1 MAALMLGEMNEN
13 EFKEFCA
20 QVLKR
25 LGYREVEVVSGRQ
38 DFWGDIKMVS
48 PEKEK
53 AIVLCIHRLGREVGK
68 DEIYCFCE
76 ALNKSEYD
84 KGIIICTGRVSKDVL
99 QFIDSL
105 DGRVELWDLARFM
118 KMVNEVGVK
127 LGEMTYD
134 TEDVAL
140 PAMTKDKIIEYV
152 VSELLN
158 IRGFTSMGDAGF
170 DVEIDIEYMP
180 VYRIEYRLMRSS
192 LGERVVVKKWEGF
205 QIVYIDGRDGDHL
218 PHLNIFDDM
227 PFEPLR
233 RAESHK
239 IHDFT
244 LTAEQA
250 VERVYGIF
258 GGRYAGTGSRE
269 VQGPEGFNVT
279 KVSTYRPGIEITSV
293 TKVFLSIFK
302 INVRILDKAYFITCY
317 TKPPNHVY
325 MILNNLTHCKKCH
338 KDLPSKELAVCNK
351 CGEVLHYR
359 IIERFKHTCW
369 KCLKIVCEE
378 CATTRRKWVMIPV
391 RYCRTCSQEEGKN
404 EGKRK
409 QHQMYEETPM
419 ALSKPTPSNNAPSIN
434 DNMKK

>member
-1 MAALMLGEMNEN
+1 
-13 EFKEFCA
+13 
-20 QVLKR
+20 
-25 LGYREVEVVSGRQ
+25 
-38 DFWGDIKMVS
+38 
-48 PEKEK
+48 
-53 AIVLCIHRLGREVGK
+53 
-68 DEIYCFCE
+68 
-76 ALNKSEYD
+76 
-84 KGIIICTGRVSKDVL
+84 
-99 QFIDSL
+99 
-105 DGRVELWDLARFM
+105 
-118 KMVNEVGVK
+118 
-127 LGEMTYD
+127 MTYD

-140 PAMTKDKIIEYV
+140 PAMTKDKTIEYV

-158 IRGFTSMGDAGF
+158 IRGFTSIGDAGF

-192 LGERVVVKKWEGF
+192 LGERIVVKKWEGF
-205 QIVYIDGRDGDHL
+205 QIVYIDGRDGEHL

-233 RAESHK
+233 RAESHT

-258 GGRYAGTGSRE
+258 DGGYVGTESRDVE
-269 VQGPEGFNVT
+269 GPEDFNVM

-293 TKVFLSIFK
+293 TKVFLPIFK
-302 INVRILDKAYFITCY
+302 INVRILDKAYFIICY
-317 TKPPNHVY
+317 TKPPNNVY
-325 MILNNLTHCKKCH
+325 TILNNLTHCRNCH
-338 KDLPSKELAVCNK
+338 KDLPSKELAVCNE

-378 CATTRRKWVMIPV
+378 CAATRRIWHIIPV
-391 RYCRTCSQEEGKN
+391 KYCRTCSQEEDRNN

-409 QHQMYEETPM
+409 
-419 ALSKPTPSNNAPSIN
+419 
-434 DNMKK
+434 

>member
-1 MAALMLGEMNEN
+1 MAALMFGEMNEN

-53 AIVLCIHRLGREVGK
+53 AMVLCIHRLGREVGK

-76 ALNKSEYD
+76 ALLNSSYD
-84 KGIIICTGRVSKDVL
+84 KGIIICTGRLSRDALKV
-99 QFIDSL
+99 IDSL
-105 DGRVELWDLARFM
+105 NGRVEVWGLQRFREM
-118 KMVNEVGVK
+118 ANEAGVK

-158 IRGFTSMGDAGF
+158 IRGFTSIGDAGF

-192 LGERVVVKKWEGF
+192 LGERVVVKKWEEF
-205 QIVYIDGRDGDHL
+205 QIVYIDGRDGERL

-233 RAESHK
+233 RAEPHT

-258 GGRYAGTGSRE
+258 DGGYVGTESRD
-269 VQGPEGFNVT
+269 VAGPEDFNVM
-279 KVSTYRPGIEITSV
+279 KVSPYRPGIEITSV
-293 TKVFLSIFK
+293 TKVFLPIFSIK
-302 INVRILDKAYFITCY
+302 VRILKKAYIIKCY
-317 TKPPNHVY
+317 TRPPNNVY
-325 MILNNLTHCKKCH
+325 TIFNNLTRCRKCH
-338 KDLPSKELAVCNK
+338 KDLPSKELAVCNE
-351 CGEVLHYR
+351 CGEILHYR
-359 IIERFKHTCW
+359 VIDRFKHTCR
-369 KCLKIVCEE
+369 KCLKIICER
-378 CATTRRKWVMIPV
+378 CTTTRRKWRIIPA
-391 RYCRTCSQEEGKN
+391 RYCRACLQEDGKH
-404 EGKRK
+404 ER
-409 QHQMYEETPM
+409 ETK
-419 ALSKPTPSNNAPSIN
+419 STPPNNLPSIN
-434 DNMKK
+434 PH

>member
-76 ALNKSEYD
+76 ALLNSSYD
-84 KGIIICTGRVSKDVL
+84 KGIIICTGRLSRDALKV
-99 QFIDSL
+99 IDSL
-105 DGRVELWDLARFM
+105 NGRVEVWGLPRFREIA
-118 KMVNEVGVK
+118 NEAGVK

-140 PAMTKDKIIEYV
+140 PAMTKDKTIEYV

-158 IRGFTSMGDAGF
+158 IRGFTSIADAGF
-170 DVEIDIEYMP
+170 DVETDIEYMP

-205 QIVYIDGRDGDHL
+205 QIVYIDGRDGERL

-233 RAESHK
+233 RAEPHT

-258 GGRYAGTGSRE
+258 DGRYVGTEPRD
-269 VQGPEGFNVT
+269 VAGPEDFNVM
-279 KVSTYRPGIEITSV
+279 KVSPYRPGIEITSV
-293 TKVFLSIFK
+293 TKVFLPIFNIK
-302 INVRILDKAYFITCY
+302 VRILKKAYIIKCY
-317 TKPPNHVY
+317 TRPPNNVY
-325 MILNNLTHCKKCH
+325 TIFNNLTRCRKCH
-338 KDLPSKELAVCNK
+338 KDLPSKELAVCNE
-351 CGEVLHYR
+351 CGEMLHYR
-359 IIERFKHTCW
+359 VIDRFEHTCR
-369 KCLKIVCEE
+369 KCLKIICER
-378 CATTRRKWVMIPV
+378 CTTTRRKWRIIPA
-391 RYCRTCSQEEGKN
+391 RYCRACLQEDGKH
-404 EGKRK
+404 ER
-409 QHQMYEETPM
+409 ETI
-419 ALSKPTPSNNAPSIN
+419 STPPNNLPSIN
-434 DNMKK
+434 PH

>member
-68 DEIYCFCE
+68 DEIYGFCE

-118 KMVNEVGVK
+118 KMVNEAGIK
-127 LGEMTYD
+127 IGEIIYD
-134 TEDVAL
+134 TEEVAL
-140 PAMTKDKIIEYV
+140 PAMTKDSIIKYV
-152 VSELLN
+152 VSNLLN
-158 IRGFTSMGDAGF
+158 IRGFTSIGYAGF
-170 DVEIDIEYMP
+170 HVEVEIEYIP
-180 VYRIEYRLMRSS
+180 IWRVEYQL
-192 LGERVVVKKWEGF
+192 KKSFFPEIGVLKKLEGL
-205 QIVYIDGRDGDHL
+205 QIVYLDGRSGDHL

-233 RAESHK
+233 RGKPHT
-239 IHDFT
+239 IQDFI

-250 VERVYGIF
+250 AERVYGIF
-258 GGRYAGTGSRE
+258 DGGYVGTESRDVE
-269 VQGPEGFNVT
+269 GPEGFNVM

-293 TKVFLSIFK
+293 TKVFLPIFNIK
-302 INVRILDKAYFITCY
+302 VRILKKAYIIKCY
-317 TKPPNHVY
+317 TRPQNNVY
-325 MILNNLTHCKKCH
+325 TIFNNLTRCRKCH
-338 KDLPSKELAVCNK
+338 KDLPSKELAVCNE
-351 CGEVLHYR
+351 CGKILHYR

-378 CATTRRKWVMIPV
+378 CATTRRIWHIIPV
-391 RYCRTCSQEEGKN
+391 KYCKTCSQEEDRNN
-404 EGKRK
+404 EGKQK
-409 QHQMYEETPM
+409 QQPM
-419 ALSKPTPSNNAPSIN
+419 VKENL
-434 DNMKK
+434 